1 MIWLDNSRILAI
13 YAVVVLHVAAG
24 VVTGNEIGSEYWWI
38 GNIYNS
44 LVRWC
49 VPVFVM
55 ISGALMLHTSKKE
68 DLTVFYKKRLS
79 RVLIPIIVWSLF
91 YSGWAVLKASIKGEK
106 IYLVDLLNRVLDG
119 MPHYHM
125 WFLYMILILY
135 LFTPFLR
142 PIVACFSRRD
152 LSVLVVFTFLMAA
165 INYAY
170 IMVVSAEPRPS
181 LFINWFLLYLPY
193 YFLGHLIREDDV
205 PRSTVLLWLTFVVSS
220 LVTSVGCYLVSIRN
234 GLDSGLYFYGY
245 LSVSVIPMSISAM
258 YLLKKLNAPIIN
270 SEFIRKMSA
279 LTLGVYLIHPVLLEV
294 INQLGYGA
302 NDYKYAISVPV
313 IASGIFASSLAI
325 SWGLYSV
332 SYLKR
337 II

>member
-1 MIWLDNSRILAI
+1 MTWLDNSRILAI
-13 YAVVVLHVAAG
+13 FAVVVLHVAAG

-55 ISGALMLHTSKKE
+55 ISGALMLDTSKNE
-68 DLTVFYKKRLS
+68 ELTVFYKKRLS
-79 RVLIPIIVWSLF
+79 RILIPIIVWSVF
-91 YSGWAVLKASIKGEK
+91 YSAWAVLKASIKGEQL
-106 IYLVDLLNRVLDG
+106 YLTDLLNRVLSG

-125 WFLYMILILY
+125 WFLYMILIMY
-135 LFTPFLR
+135 LLTPFFR
-142 PIVACFSRRD
+142 PIVANFSKRD
-152 LSVLVVFTFLMAA
+152 LTLLTVFTFLLAA
-165 INYAY
+165 INFAY
-170 IMVVSAEPRPS
+170 IMVTSAEPRPA
-181 LFINWFLLYLPY
+181 LFINWFLLYIPY

-205 PRSTVLLWLTFVVSS
+205 PRSSVLLWSTFVVSA
-220 LVTSVGCYLVSIRN
+220 LVTSVGCYLVSTRI

-245 LSVSVIPMSISAM
+245 LSVSVIPMSISTM
-258 YLLKKLNAPIIN
+258 YLLKKISTPIIS
-270 SEFIRKMSA
+270 SEFTKKMSA
-279 LTLGVYLIHPVLLEV
+279 LTLGVYLIHPVLLET

-302 NDYKYAISVPV
+302 NDYKYSFSVPI
-313 IASGIFASSLAI
+313 IASIIFASSLTIA
-325 SWGLYSV
+325 WGIYSV